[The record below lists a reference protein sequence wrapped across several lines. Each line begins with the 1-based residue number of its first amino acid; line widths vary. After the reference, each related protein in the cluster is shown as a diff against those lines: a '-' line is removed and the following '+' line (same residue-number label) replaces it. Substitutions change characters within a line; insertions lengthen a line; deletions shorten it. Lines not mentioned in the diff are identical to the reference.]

1 MPRAR
6 WISVSGRQIRLSALA
21 REHNL
26 LPQTL
31 WGRLERGF
39 CLDRAL
45 STGIWTAAAAGRR
58 GASVSWWRNRS
69 TGP

>member
-6 WISVSGRQIRLSALA
+6 WISVSGRQIRLSDLA

-31 WGRLERGF
+31 WGRLERNFG
-39 CLDRAL
+39 LERAL

-58 GASVSWWRNRS
+58 GAAGSCWKNRS
-69 TGP
+69 AGT

>member
-6 WISVSGRQIRLSALA
+6 WISVSGRQIRLSDLA

-39 CLDRAL
+39 AIERAL
-45 STGIWTAAAAGRR
+45 STGIWTASAAGRV
-58 GASVSWWRNRS
+58 GAASSWWKNRS
-69 TGP
+69 VRA